1 VKEREK
7 LERKKCFV
15 EVLGGNRPSLC
26 LQKENIRICDYNNNN
41 NNIFKRKKMKNKLEG
56 PLYLTFECGEEAK
69 GVIFWM
75 VKLKKKNG
83 QIYSL

>member
-1 VKEREK
+1 
-7 LERKKCFV
+7 
-15 EVLGGNRPSLC
+15 
-26 LQKENIRICDYNNNN
+26 
-41 NNIFKRKKMKNKLEG
+41 MKNKLEG